1 MAVDLNRIAT
11 AALESFLGEDEQHAR
26 QNESRNHHLGGVGA
40 VVVGVGLAVAARA
53 AYNRARHIDL
63 EQIAGAVEDKL
74 GGGVGRNGKT

>member
-11 AALESFLGEDEQHAR
+11 AAFQSFLQEDEQPA
-26 QNESRNHHLGGVGA
+26 SRNHHLGGVGA
-40 VVVGVGLAVAARA
+40 LAVGVGLAVAARA
-53 AYNRARHIDL
+53 AYNRARRIDL